1 VEATRESRIDSAPG
15 KGVIG
20 ALLTF
25 QLEGIAN
32 ADDAVVEIG
41 AAPDHVAKVPL
52 GPDGGEPVT
61 FEPRRLQ
68 LGGNAT
74 ANDLKVTIRGGV
86 LREDLPDW
94 SQELVASL
102 AALTITYDVTYAGSF
117 AGGFAFTGDNV
128 WLQLPNGDR
137 IRARHDGH
145 TQSVEHIGAKKTK
158 TGLFTRFEVPGDALG
173 GDFRLIVDNGAEK
186 AIPIKLQP

>member
-1 VEATRESRIDSAPG
+1 
-15 KGVIG
+15 
-20 ALLTF
+20 
-25 QLEGIAN
+25 
-32 ADDAVVEIG
+32 
-41 AAPDHVAKVPL
+41 VAKVPL

-145 TQSVEHIGAKKTK
+145 SQSVELIGAKKTK
-158 TGLFTRFEVPGDALG
+158 KGLFSRFEVPVDALG